1 MSIYFVWMK
10 DLNNNKTIVVRL
22 MGGLGNQLF
31 QLQFAIEMK
40 KKYGATSKIVDTSYY
55 NNYKIRSVEID
66 KICNNENIIFTND
79 YKDFKY
85 FLSYKLFFLIQG
97 VYRHFRK
104 KGINF
109 LLPYISKFGFFYTD
123 TEVDRLPNNVIG
135 NKIYCWGYFQ
145 DVNYITDLEE
155 IRNYFSTEDFKKD
168 ISSRE
173 VIKIAISV
181 RCGDDYISKGY
192 PICDKEYYMHS
203 IQFIEKKCKCKKQY
217 ILFTDDYEKAK
228 CYLPENISYIN
239 ASNYNPIDQLKY
251 MAKCH
256 SYILS
261 NSSFAWWGAV
271 LGEYNQKI
279 VILPE
284 YWDMAHKTNS
294 VKLIMDGFYIYKEDF

>member
-40 KKYGATSKIVDTSYY
+40 KKYGATSIIVDTSYY

-145 DVNYITDLEE
+145 DVNYITDFEE

-173 VIKIAISV
+173 VIKIAIRDRKSV
-181 RCGDDYISKGY
+181 
-192 PICDKEYYMHS
+192 
-203 IQFIEKKCKCKKQY
+203 
-217 ILFTDDYEKAK
+217 
-228 CYLPENISYIN
+228 
-239 ASNYNPIDQLKY
+239 
-251 MAKCH
+251 
-256 SYILS
+256 
-261 NSSFAWWGAV
+261 V
-271 LGEYNQKI
+271 
-279 VILPE
+279 
-284 YWDMAHKTNS
+284 
-294 VKLIMDGFYIYKEDF
+294 